1 MTEHVGKQQQQQE
14 SSSNNNN
21 TSETCT
27 TPSAINIPKSQP
39 EISATATVVS
49 DESISNTEET
59 AQNLVVS
66 APPPGDL
73 KTTDEN
79 ITEETNPS
87 SVENTN
93 NSSETLVL
101 SEAENAPMESE
112 NTQLEAINAAAPT
125 SVEDL
130 SKDTKATDST
140 AMDVEPST
148 IPASAEPSCNLVETN
163 QSSSVETTVTTTPSI
178 PVSSNVPSTTINS
191 STCNNIP
198 STTVQSSETVESV
211 TTSSVLYSEP
221 GNTTVVPNSVQET
234 TVTQEPMEE
243 EVDHTQTFIVS
254 HPESETPGVKSMP
267 YTDGPIVLQP
277 TRLVEKSPGKTVVDQ
292 STTTRLVE
300 QQRAV
305 LAQTTTSASSRV
317 QHQPV
322 IATSSRPLAVKT
334 VPMHPEFIGPGSTVI
349 IHEDNVIS
357 IPEDGKTANNVISIP
372 EDFQNK
378 EDLASLVDE
387 GSMVHNLKLEDQ
399 AGARIQVSQ
408 GYHLN
413 IPTHLTLASGNTVLI
428 NQQQHNSNILAAAM
442 AGNNIS
448 TTTTT
453 GLDLGQM
460 RLQEQKVKVEPTSL
474 GMLKA
479 PSTDVLLK
487 TAKEVLQ
494 LQDDDPPPPQ
504 YRRVFHTQG

>member
-1 MTEHVGKQQQQQE
+1 MTEHVGKQQQQE

-27 TPSAINIPKSQP
+27 TPSTINIPKSQP
-39 EISATATVVS
+39 EISTTATVVS
-49 DESISNTEET
+49 DASISNTEET

-66 APPPGDL
+66 AAPSDL
-73 KTTDEN
+73 TTTDEN
-79 ITEETNPS
+79 ITEATNPS

-93 NSSETLVL
+93 NSSVNLVISETQ
-101 SEAENAPMESE
+101 NAPMEPE
-112 NTQLEAINAAAPT
+112 NTQSETETTPVVTTEIAPT
-125 SVEDL
+125 SVEVL
-130 SKDTKATDST
+130 SKDAEAKDSR
-140 AMDVEPST
+140 AMDVDPPST
-148 IPASAEPSCNLVETN
+148 ITASAAPSSNLVETN
-163 QSSSVETTVTTTPSI
+163 QFSSVETTVTTTPSI
-178 PVSSNVPSTTINS
+178 PVSSNVPSTTINT

-198 STTVQSSETVESV
+198 STTVQASETVHSV
-211 TTSSVLYSEP
+211 TTSSIMYSEP
-221 GNTTVVPNSVQET
+221 ATTTVVTNSVQET
-234 TVTQEPMEE
+234 TETQQPMEE

-254 HPESETPGVKSMP
+254 HPESETQGEKTVP
-267 YTDGPIVLQP
+267 YSNRPIVLQP
-277 TRLVEKSPGKTVVDQ
+277 TRLIEKSAVDQ
-292 STTTRLVE
+292 SATTRLVE

-305 LAQTTTSASSRV
+305 LAQTTTQTSSV

-372 EDFQNK
+372 EDFQSK

-399 AGARIQVSQ
+399 TGARIQVSQ

-448 TTTTT
+448 TTTS

-494 LQDDDPPPPQ
+494 LQDDDPPQ